1 MDIRNFFGSSSSRS
15 ATSSLREGS
24 ESEEDST
31 NEASPSKRPPAVP
44 SSAATS
50 RKYNKKWAKDFPWL
64 EYDGNFQGA
73 FCKICRKVE
82 TRGQSSQGSG
92 GVWVTKPFQNWKKA
106 VQKMKEHASSES
118 HLRQVEAELIV
129 SRGETVVHQ
138 LQRFGDS
145 ERSKNRKAIKALLG
159 CTHYLCKQH
168 IPHTTNFSKLIDL
181 IVSCGGKDLEE
192 FVRKAAKNASYTS
205 TDAVTDFVE
214 AIGVW
219 VDELQVN
226 RVRNAPF
233 FSLMADEC
241 VDVANIEELSVYCRW
256 VENGV
261 PVEHFMEILPLKKTN
276 AQSIYS
282 VLLDWLKKKDLQC
295 SKLIGMGFDG
305 AATFAGKK
313 SGVQARLKKHAP
325 HSVFVHCHCHKLQL
339 ACVQSANSTEGIKH
353 VYTTLTTL
361 WKFFHYSPKRC
372 QNLKEIQKVLDI
384 PELKIV
390 KPSDTRWL
398 SHEKCVSTVKKCYG
412 AIVSALE
419 TIYQESHEPEA
430 LGISKI
436 LSKPSTLFAIYLL
449 DYILPE
455 VSKLSKSL
463 QTEKLDLSIISSLVD
478 ATLHTLEDVLQPAA
492 KWVLDLQ
499 EVKEEMDITVGI
511 NFNSDDVASFQS
523 RVTEPFYTKLKEN
536 IANRF
541 ISQDVVSCFS
551 IFDPKKTPNSLEN
564 CTYGED
570 QVKVLLEHYGS
581 ELPAETVVGDEFLMP
596 AVITS
601 SSDLPT
607 EWKTFRRYITNQPRE
622 DIKEQLKELSTNSMM
637 QTMFP
642 NLSILANVCLTIPVG
657 TASVERSFS
666 HMKMVKSRLRNRL
679 GEANLSYLMKIALE
693 SPEALSDEELE
704 QIVTVWT
711 RKPRRIAV

>member
-1 MDIRNFFGSSSSRS
+1 MDIRNFFGSSSSKS

-31 NEASPSKRPPAVP
+31 NEAPPSKRPCAVP

-50 RKYNKKWAKDFPWL
+50 QKYNKKWAKDFPWL

-82 TRGQSSQGSG
+82 TRGQSLQGSG

-106 VQKMKEHASSES
+106 VQKMKAHASSES

-138 LQRFGDS
+138 LQCFGDS
-145 ERSKNRKAIKALLG
+145 ERKNQKAIKALLG
-159 CTHYLCKQH
+159 CTHYLCKLH

-181 IVSCGGKDLEE
+181 IVSCGEEDLEE
-192 FVRKAAKNASYTS
+192 FVRKAAKNASCTS

-214 AIGVW
+214 AIGLW

-226 RVRNAPF
+226 RVCNVPF

-295 SKLIGMGFDG
+295 SKLRGMGFDG

-313 SGVQARLKKHAP
+313 SGMQASLKKHALIQ
-325 HSVFVHCHCHKLQL
+325 SSSTAISFKL
-339 ACVQSANSTEGIKH
+339 ACVQSANSTKGIKH
-353 VYTTLTTL
+353 VYTIPTTL

-398 SHEKCVSTVKKCYG
+398 SHEKYVSTAKKCYG

-430 LGISKI
+430 LGISRI
-436 LSKPSTLFAIYLL
+436 LSKHSTLFAIYLL

-463 QTEKLDLSIISSLVD
+463 LTEKLDLSIISSLVD
-478 ATLHTLEDVLQPAA
+478 ATLHTLEDILQPAA

-523 RVTEPFYTKLKEN
+523 RVGEPFYTKSKEN
-536 IANRF
+536 IVKRF
-541 ISQDVVSCFS
+541 VSKDVVSCFS

-601 SSDLPT
+601 SSDQPT

-637 QTMFP
+637 QTTFP
-642 NLSILANVCLTIPVG
+642 NLSILANICLIIPVG

-666 HMKMVKSRLRNRL
+666 PHENGKV
-679 GEANLSYLMKIALE
+679 
-693 SPEALSDEELE
+693 
-704 QIVTVWT
+704 
-711 RKPRRIAV
+711 

>member
-1 MDIRNFFGSSSSRS
+1 MDIRNFFGSGSSKS

-31 NEASPSKRPPAVP
+31 NEAPSSKRPCAVP

-50 RKYNKKWAKDFPWL
+50 LKYNKKWAKDFPWL

-82 TRGQSSQGSG
+82 TRGQSLQGSG
-92 GVWVTKPFQNWKKA
+92 GVWVTKPFRNWKKA
-106 VQKMKEHASSES
+106 VQKMKEHGSSES

-168 IPHTTNFSKLIDL
+168 IPHTTNFSKLFDL

-192 FVRKAAKNASYTS
+192 FVRKAAKNASFTS
-205 TDAVTDFVE
+205 TDAVTGFVE

-226 RVRNAPF
+226 RVCNAPF
-233 FSLMADEC
+233 FSLMAEVC
-241 VDVANIEELSVYCRW
+241 VDVVNIEELSVYCRW

-282 VLLDWLKKKDLQC
+282 MLLDWLKKKGLQC
-295 SKLIGMGFDG
+295 SKLIDMGFDG

-313 SGVQARLKKHAP
+313 SGVQACLKKHAP

-361 WKFFHYSPKRC
+361 WKFFHYSPMRC

-390 KPSDTRWL
+390 KPSDTGWL

-412 AIVSALE
+412 AIVSVLE
-419 TIYQESHEPEA
+419 TIYQEFHEPEA

-511 NFNSDDVASFQS
+511 NFNSDDVTSFQS
-523 RVTEPFYTKLKEN
+523 RVTELFYTKLKEN

-541 ISQDVVSCFS
+541 VSQDICCFS

-622 DIKEQLKELSTNSMM
+622 DIKEQLKE
-637 QTMFP
+637 FP

-693 SPEALSDEELE
+693 FPEALSDKKLE

>member
-1 MDIRNFFGSSSSRS
+1 MDIRNFFGSSSSKS
-15 ATSSLREGS
+15 ATSTLREGS

-31 NEASPSKRPPAVP
+31 NEAPPSKRPCAVP

-64 EYDGNFQGA
+64 EYDGSFQGA
-73 FCKICRKVE
+73 FCKICRKVK
-82 TRGQSSQGSG
+82 TRGQSSQRSG

-168 IPHTTNFSKLIDL
+168 IPHTSNFSKLIDL

-214 AIGVW
+214 AKGVW

-233 FSLMADEC
+233 FSLVADEC
-241 VDVANIEELSVYCRW
+241 VDVANIEELSVHCRW

-261 PVEHFMEILPLKKTN
+261 PVEHFMEILSLKKMN

-325 HSVFVHCHCHKLQL
+325 HSVVIHCHCHKLQL

-361 WKFFHYSPKRC
+361 WKFLHYSPKRC

-398 SHEKCVSTVKKCYG
+398 SHEKCVSTVKKCYV
-412 AIVSALE
+412 AIVPALE

-436 LSKPSTLFAIYLL
+436 LSKPSTLIAIHLL

-541 ISQDVVSCFS
+541 VSQDVVSCFS

-570 QVKVLLEHYGS
+570 QAKVLLEHYGS
-581 ELPAETVVGDEFLMP
+581 ELPAETVEGDEFLMP

-607 EWKTFRRYITNQPRE
+607 EWKIFQRYITNQPRE
-622 DIKEQLKELSTNSMM
+622 DIKEQLNF
-637 QTMFP
+637 QT
-642 NLSILANVCLTIPVG
+642 
-657 TASVERSFS
+657 
-666 HMKMVKSRLRNRL
+666 
-679 GEANLSYLMKIALE
+679 
-693 SPEALSDEELE
+693 
-704 QIVTVWT
+704 
-711 RKPRRIAV
+711 